1 MMKRI
6 LLSSA
11 IAMSAMTLFAQGA
24 MDAYQFN
31 QPDMKGTARFMSM
44 GGAFGAL
51 GGDMTTISQNPG
63 GIGVYR
69 NSEIGFTVNFD
80 IQNSTTE
87 SQILKT
93 NDNQFKFLL
102 NNVGYIGSIRLN
114 NSVMPFFNWG
124 FTYNKAASFNRR
136 YSGGMNMKNSMSNY
150 MAGIANSNNLTVGD
164 VSTTDHYDP
173 YNPNDGGF
181 ISPWIAI
188 LGYDSY
194 LINPQGRNGKTNWSG
209 LWGDKTTGVGNF
221 GVVESGGID
230 EYNISFGGNILDFL
244 YWGMDFGITSLRFDQ
259 QVLWN
264 EKLED
269 AKIANNDGTI
279 VTTDANWAMT
289 NNYFVRG
296 NGFNYKLGFIVKP
309 IQELRLGFA
318 FHTPTWYA
326 MEEEYKAFTIY
337 DYPDT
342 NIRPGG
348 AETNNGYYGYNDYKF
363 STPWRLIASAAGVIG
378 SKFIIS
384 ADYEWTSYQG
394 MNFSAYKEWGVFNNA
409 FYYENKDIDDYYQS
423 TNTFRIGAEYRVLP
437 QVSLRAGY
445 ANVSSPIK
453 QEVRDNEYT
462 IYTAGTNPSYSMD
475 NSINYVT
482 CGLGFKYKKF
492 YCDLAYVYKHR
503 SSDWHAFT
511 PDPYSPELPSPQSK
525 LTSDDHQI
533 AVSMGIKF

>member
-6 LLSSA
+6 RLSSA

-244 YWGMDFGITSLRFDQ
+244 YWGMDFGTTSLRFDQ

-269 AKIANNDGTI
+269 AQIANNDGTT

-342 NIRPGG
+342 DIRPGG

-423 TNTFRIGAEYRVLP
+423 TNTFRIGAEYRLLP

-533 AVSMGIKF
+533 TVSMGIKF

>member
-269 AKIANNDGTI
+269 AQIANNDGTI

-326 MEEEYKAFTIY
+326 MEEEYKASTIY

-342 NIRPGG
+342 DIRSGG

-423 TNTFRIGAEYRVLP
+423 TNTFRIGAEYRLLP

-525 LTSDDHQI
+525 LTSEDHQI

>member
-269 AKIANNDGTI
+269 AQIANNDGTI
-279 VTTDANWAMT
+279 ATTDANWAMT

-326 MEEEYKAFTIY
+326 MEEEYKASTIY

-342 NIRPGG
+342 DIRPGG

-423 TNTFRIGAEYRVLP
+423 TNTFRIGAEYRLLP

>member
-1 MMKRI
+1 MKRI
-6 LLSSA
+6 VISSA
-11 IAMSAMTLFAQGA
+11 IAMSAMTLFAQSA
-24 MDAYQFN
+24 MDAYQFS

-63 GIGVYR
+63 GIGIYR

-87 SQILKT
+87 SQMFKT
-93 NDNQFKFLL
+93 SDNQFKFLL
-102 NNVGYIGSIRLN
+102 NNVGYIGAIRLN

-136 YSGGMNMKNSMSNY
+136 YSGGMNMSNSMSNY

-164 VSTTDHYDP
+164 VTTTDYYDP
-173 YNPNDGGF
+173 YNPNDGGY

-194 LINPQGRNGKTNWSG
+194 LINPHGRNGNTNWSG
-209 LWGDKTTGVGNF
+209 LWGDKTTGIGNF
-221 GVVESGGID
+221 GVVESGGVD
-230 EYNISFGGNILDFL
+230 EYNISIGGNILDFL

-259 QVLWN
+259 QVIWGERIDN
-264 EKLED
+264 
-269 AKIANNDGTI
+269 AQIANQDGSI
-279 VTTDANWAMT
+279 VTTNADWAMT

-326 MEEEYKAFTIY
+326 MEEEYKAYTVY
-337 DYPDT
+337 NYPDT
-342 NIRPGG
+342 DIRQGG

-363 STPWRLIASAAGVIG
+363 STPWRLVASAAGVID

-394 MNFSAYKEWGVFNNA
+394 MNYSAYSDWGIFNDTY
-409 FYYENKDIDDYYQS
+409 YYENKDIDDYYQS
-423 TNTFRIGAEYRVLP
+423 TNTFRLGLEYRVLP

-445 ANVSSPIK
+445 ANVSSPVK
-453 QEVRDNEYT
+453 QDVRENLKT
-462 IYTAGTNPSYSMD
+462 VYTAGTNPSYSID
-475 NSINYVT
+475 NSINYIT
-482 CGLGFKYKKF
+482 CGLGFKYKKY

-511 PDPYSPELPSPQSK
+511 PDPLSLDMPSPQSK
-525 LTSDDHQI
+525 LTSDNHQI
-533 AVSMGIKF
+533 AVSMGLKF

>member
-1 MMKRI
+1 MKRI

-269 AKIANNDGTI
+269 AQIANNDGTI

-342 NIRPGG
+342 DIRPGV